1 MVRARHPRRLAGL
14 LLLGIASL
22 VNGCGGSNSAA
33 TSSAGATLRSLE
45 VTPSSAAIGVGAA
58 QQFRAMGTYGDDSTR
73 DLTSSVSW
81 ESFRPIVATITSGG
95 LATGATP
102 GTADIAAAFDQFDA
116 IVSLNVSLTP
126 GLQSIT
132 VSPADSTINPSESV
146 QFIATGVFSDGSI
159 SVLTSTVTWTSSR
172 PGVAEMAPGGL
183 ATGIQTGSTTITAIS
198 GSVSG
203 TAMLSV
209 NSL

>member
-1 MVRARHPRRLAGL
+1 M
-14 LLLGIASL
+14 
-22 VNGCGGSNSAA
+22 
-33 TSSAGATLRSLE
+33 
-45 VTPSSAAIGVGAA
+45 
-58 QQFRAMGTYGDDSTR
+58 R

-81 ESFRPIVATITSGG
+81 ESFSPIVATITSGG

-102 GTADIAAAFDQFDA
+102 GMADIVAAFDQFDA
-116 IVSLNVSLTP
+116 VVSLNVSLTP

-146 QFIATGVFSDGSI
+146 QFAATGVFSDGSI

-172 PGVAEMAPGGL
+172 PGVAEMSPGTS
-183 ATGIQTGSTTITAIS
+183 ATGIQTGSTAITATS

-209 NSL
+209 NSLWPDILGL